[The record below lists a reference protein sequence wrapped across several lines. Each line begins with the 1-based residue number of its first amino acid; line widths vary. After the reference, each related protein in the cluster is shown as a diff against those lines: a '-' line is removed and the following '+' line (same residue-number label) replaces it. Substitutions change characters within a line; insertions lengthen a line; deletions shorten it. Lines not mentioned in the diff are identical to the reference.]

1 MKKSLQ
7 LLSALTAMLLA
18 MAALS
23 GCGGG
28 GDTEESAA
36 SSGDSSSEAA
46 LENFNPTGMPIVN
59 EPVTLEVFCGKHPLQ
74 VDYDEMPMWDEY
86 EKLTGVHIE
95 WDLVDQGS
103 MTERKNILLNSGDY
117 PDVFFKQGLSQS
129 DLVNYGPDQ
138 QVFIPLDDLIEE
150 YGENFKNVLA
160 DYPEIENAIRL
171 YDGHIYSLPN
181 IAGMETSVGCFY
193 FINQAWMDA
202 VGQDMP
208 TNLDEY
214 RTLLEAFRDE
224 DPNGN
229 GQKDEI
235 PMLSSWY
242 GLNGFIHYLKGSW
255 GLGKRGSF
263 NMYVDCDEETDTVR
277 FTATV
282 PEFREVVE
290 YVRGLYQD
298 GLLNQ
303 EIFTI
308 DDITVTAKGEE
319 GVAGSFIFQNPIQIG
334 KTHQD
339 DYVIVTEPMR
349 ARDDIEPINTLVG
362 PNVQSKT
369 SFVITKECE
378 YPEVAFRWG
387 EYFYSEEGQALFWM
401 GVEGLTYTINENGEY
416 IPTDLI
422 LNNPDG
428 LTVDEATGKYFP
440 RFMGGPTIKNYKY
453 AYGHGDT
460 LPILMDAVEVMRPY
474 KPKEIWSSFN
484 YDIDQQTE
492 LNALSTDIITYY
504 DEMIAQFVSGKIP
517 MSEWDSFLAE
527 LDKMGLDR
535 YLEIW
540 NEGYQNYKSKQ

>member
-1 MKKSLQ
+1 MKKSLR
-7 LLSALTAMLLA
+7 LFSVLTAMLLA
-18 MAALS
+18 TTALS

-28 GDTEESAA
+28 GDTEGSAA
-36 SSGDSSSEAA
+36 GGDSSSDAA

-59 EPVTLEVFCGKHPLQ
+59 EPITLEVFCGKHPLQ

-86 EKLTGVHIE
+86 EKLTGIHIE
-95 WDLVDQGS
+95 WDLVDMSS

-117 PDVFFKQGLSQS
+117 PDVFFKQGLSEA
-129 DLVNYGPDQ
+129 DLVSYGPDQ
-138 QVFIPLDDLIEE
+138 QVFIPLDDLIEK

-181 IAGMETSVGCFY
+181 IAGMETSVGVFY
-193 FINQAWMDA
+193 FINQAWMDTL
-202 VGQDMP
+202 GLSMP
-208 TNLDEY
+208 TTIDEF
-214 RTLLEAFRDE
+214 RDVLIAFRDE

-229 GQKDEI
+229 GIKDEI
-235 PMLSSWY
+235 PILSGGAN
-242 GLNGFIHYLKGSW
+242 GLINYFKGSW
-255 GLGKRGSF
+255 GLGNRGIT
-263 NMYVDCDEETDTVR
+263 NPYVDCDEETDTVR

-282 PEFREVVE
+282 PEFREVVDFM
-290 YVRGLYQD
+290 RGLYAD

-308 DDITVTAKGEE
+308 DDKTVTAKGEE
-319 GVAGSFIFQNPIQIG
+319 GVAGSFMFQNPIQIG

-339 DYVIVTEPMR
+339 DFAIITTPLK
-349 ARDDIEPINTLVG
+349 AHDDIEPINTMIYS
-362 PNVQSKT
+362 NVMSKT

-378 YPEVAFRWG
+378 YPEAAFRWG

-401 GVEGLTYTINENGEY
+401 GVEGLTYTVNENGEY

-453 AYGHGDT
+453 AYGQGDT

-474 KPKEIWSSFN
+474 KPKEIWGSFN
-484 YDIDQQTE
+484 FNIDQQTE
-492 LNALSTDIITYY
+492 LNALSTDILTYY
-504 DEMIAQFVSGKIP
+504 DEMIAQFVSGKTP
-517 MSEWDSFLAE
+517 MSEWDTFLAE

-535 YLEIW
+535 YLEIM
-540 NEGYQNYKSKQ
+540 NEGYQNYKGQQ